1 MRSASRRSGGK
12 RTTASPAS
20 RSPCSRPSGRI
31 CGRKPHRKS
40 APAAGAPRAWPFP
53 SDNLVVGKPNE
64 LAYAAARRVAEARTV
79 PFNPLFLYG
88 PVGLG
93 KTHLMHAIAWQ
104 IKAVSPKRRV
114 IYLSAEKFMYQ
125 FVRALR
131 TKDTM
136 AFKEQFR
143 SVDVLMIDDVQFI
156 GGRERTQEEI
166 FHTFH

>member
-1 MRSASRRSGGK
+1 MRISDLSSDV
-12 RTTASPAS
+12 
-20 RSPCSRPSGRI
+20 CSSDLVAD
-31 CGRKPHRKS
+31 
-40 APAAGAPRAWPFP
+40 APTP
-53 SDNLVVGKPNE
+53 
-64 LAYAAARRVAEARTV
+64 

-88 PVGLG
+88 GVGLG
-93 KTHLMHAIAWQ
+93 KTHLMHSIGLH
-104 IKAVSPKRRV
+104 IKKQAPERRI

-156 GGRERTQEEI
+156 GEIGRA
-166 FHTFH
+166 HV